1 MRAGRAKLV
10 QKVKTEREGRMGGE
24 MLLSTGSAPP
34 PHRVEPRLFPGNA
47 PLRIKV
53 RPAHVSAMKQ
63 FHPTPQAPLNPGVY
77 PRNGCNWEAAF
88 SAIMT
93 PPIGLSPC
101 SRTPSRRLRE
111 A

>member
-1 MRAGRAKLV
+1 
-10 QKVKTEREGRMGGE
+10 
-24 MLLSTGSAPP
+24 MLLSAGSAP

-93 PPIGLSPC
+93 PPIWAKPLFENAKSPITGGLERVSIQPVK
-101 SRTPSRRLRE
+101 
-111 A
+111 